1 MRNAAKFGRTL
12 AAFRNRSTWV
22 CVCVGLCEMRCAV
35 AQLGDGLISLSVWGD
50 TARPS
55 EAEGEKKGG
64 GTAETDNAVFG
75 RVYCSVYT
83 HIHELMMCRRCERR
97 DLNDLAKFCPH
108 S

>member
-1 MRNAAKFGRTL
+1 M
-12 AAFRNRSTWV
+12 
-22 CVCVGLCEMRCAV
+22 

-50 TARPS
+50 TARQ
-55 EAEGEKKGG
+55 ARRREKKGG

-97 DLNDLAKFCPH
+97 DLRDFAKFCPQ